1 MLGKLL
7 SIFSFL
13 DWIFS
18 ILHDMKIRRGIE
30 TEMQLD
36 LQKGKTLRVKV
47 DAQSAKMTPEQVKA
61 RLERTGGYRDDED
74 L

>member
-7 SIFSFL
+7 SLFSFL
-13 DWIFS
+13 DWVFS

-36 LQKGKTLRVKV
+36 LQKGKTIAAKV
-47 DAQSAKMTPEQVKA
+47 QAEDAHRTDAQVRK
-61 RLERTGGYRDDED
+61 RLEKTGGYRDDED

>member
-1 MLGKLL
+1 MLGKFL

-36 LQKGKTLRVKV
+36 LQKGKTLAVRVQ
-47 DAQSAKMTPEQVKA
+47 AQSAKMSDTQVDK
-61 RLERTGGYRDDED
+61 RLEKTGGYRDDED

>member
-7 SIFSFL
+7 SLFSFL

-18 ILHDMKIRRGIE
+18 FLHDQKIRRAIE

-36 LQKGKTLRVKV
+36 LQKGKTLAVRIEAESAKRT
-47 DAQSAKMTPEQVKA
+47 DAQVKK
-61 RLERTGGYRDDED
+61 RLEKTGGYRDDED

>member
-1 MLGKLL
+1 MIGKLL
-7 SIFSFL
+7 SLFSFL

-18 ILHDMKIRRGIE
+18 WLHDQKIRREIE

-36 LQKGKTLRVKV
+36 LQKGKTLAVKV
-47 DAQSAKMTPEQVKA
+47 EAEEAKRTDAQVDH
-61 RLERTGGYRDDED
+61 RLEKTKGYRDDED